1 MRGDAGDPNITR
13 GCARSTIINLSP
25 PMAFVTYN
33 IHPSAQGTASSGP
46 SRSIA
51 WERDPRRQVTGGS
64 NYPAQRANEQTR
76 LLDQDRPIKVT
87 VTFKIRARLSLR
99 TSAFDALCPRR
110 ARNLLR

>member
-1 MRGDAGDPNITR
+1 
-13 GCARSTIINLSP
+13 
-25 PMAFVTYN
+25 
-33 IHPSAQGTASSGP
+33 
-46 SRSIA
+46 
-51 WERDPRRQVTGGS
+51 
-64 NYPAQRANEQTR
+64 